1 MNRNLWERI
10 SHSLVLFGESSDVRT
25 HLWVTS
31 APGDQVNIVF
41 CRSKWICALI
51 AFVLLNF
58 SLILVCLV
66 CFPLSLSLGNFSC
79 LFVSP
84 FTAVPI
90 ILCLFSLFIVL
101 TLCYTRRET
110 MMRGWLSFVRRAKNH
125 CGWWIILWCFW
136 HSRDERKVVKVSV
149 QTSPS
154 DISRARPHLC
164 KQISLQLPVFVYV
177 IYVIYAHP
185 LPNPQKHFSLRV
197 DQAGFEILFVLK
209 IYILIIASRLLNS
222 HFLRPMSFAAAGR
235 DHTRGFKSRG
245 ENWDASS
252 HVWTSS
258 AGERAF
264 CVGRSGAKLRK

>member
-1 MNRNLWERI
+1 MYVHI
-10 SHSLVLFGESSDVRT
+10 CESWVRR
-25 HLWVTS
+25 
-31 APGDQVNIVF
+31 DQVNIVF

-66 CFPLSLSLGNFSC
+66 CFSPSLGNFSC

-136 HSRDERKVVKVSV
+136 HSRDERKVVKVLCKVSV
-149 QTSPS
+149 TSVSRPPS
-154 DISRARPHLC
+154 RLC
-164 KQISLQLPVFVYV
+164 KQISCNCQCLFTLVTSFTVARPR
-177 IYVIYAHP
+177 
-185 LPNPQKHFSLRV
+185 PNPKSIFHFASIKRDLR
-197 DQAGFEILFVLK
+197 FYLFWRFIL
-209 IYILIIASRLLNS
+209 R
-222 HFLRPMSFAAAGR
+222 
-235 DHTRGFKSRG
+235 
-245 ENWDASS
+245 
-252 HVWTSS
+252 
-258 AGERAF
+258 
-264 CVGRSGAKLRK
+264 